1 MKYAFTENKD
11 VIQTPVLLQVHA
23 RRFSEARLNTA
34 SDTESLNKECA
45 EGSLYALS
53 WRRKASQE
61 PAPTTLTKQIKH
73 AHRSFKVMNGN
84 V

>member
-53 WRRKASQE
+53 
-61 PAPTTLTKQIKH
+61 
-73 AHRSFKVMNGN
+73 
-84 V
+84 